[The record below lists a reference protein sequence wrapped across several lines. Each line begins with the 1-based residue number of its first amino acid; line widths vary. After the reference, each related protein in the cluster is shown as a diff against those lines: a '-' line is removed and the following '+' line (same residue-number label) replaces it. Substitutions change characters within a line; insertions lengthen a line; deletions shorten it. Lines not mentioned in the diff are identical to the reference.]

1 MRKNVAARVADW
13 QLPAGVSRGVWEYV
27 HDPAMARDYDAQLAD
42 CPLLSIDLR
51 FTERHFDHPGRLID
65 LGCGTGR
72 LLIPFAKRHYQ
83 VLGVDLSE
91 GMLKAA
97 RDRASAACV
106 AVALA
111 KANLVELG
119 GVAAGA
125 FDWAACL
132 FSTLGMITGK
142 GNRRQFLGHVRRLL
156 RPGGKFVLHVHNYW
170 FNFRDRQGRRWLA
183 RDLIRSAFGGDHGG
197 DRPMP
202 AHHGIGGLALHHF
215 SRREAVGLLRN
226 AGFRVLEVVPVSLR
240 EDGRLV
246 RPWWLGR
253 LRTYGYLLAAQR
265 GH

>member
-1 MRKNVAARVADW
+1 
-13 QLPAGVSRGVWEYV
+13 
-27 HDPAMARDYDAQLAD
+27 MARDDDARLAD

-51 FTERHFDHPGRLID
+51 FAERHFDHPGRLID

-72 LLIPFAKRHYQ
+72 LLIPFAKRQYQ

-91 GMLKAA
+91 EMLKAA
-97 RDRASAACV
+97 RDRASAAGITV
-106 AVALA
+106 DLA
-111 KANLVELG
+111 KANLVDLG
-119 GVAAGA
+119 GLAAGA

-132 FSTLGMITGK
+132 FSTLGMISGTA
-142 GNRRQFLGHVRRLL
+142 NRRRVLAHVHRLM

-183 RDLIRSAFGGDHGG
+183 RDLLRFALGRDDGG

-215 SRREAVGLLRN
+215 SRREAVGLLRS
-226 AGFRVLEVVPVSLR
+226 AGFRVLEVLPVSLR

-246 RPWWLGR
+246 CPWWLGR
-253 LRTYGYLLAAQR
+253 FRTYGYLLAAQR